1 MIRKNQGEK
10 DNGPIF
16 YPNYKYIKRTF
27 KSHVGL
33 VDPDTYEIPRDKVY
47 KVPACQIKEGQTCN
61 YKIRKAIKESMQ
73 PLAMAPIQELSV
85 HHAANGNENGEKDNL
100 MS

>member
-1 MIRKNQGEK
+1 MIKKLHGESITL
-10 DNGPIF
+10 GPIF

-47 KVPACQIKEGQTCN
+47 KVPACQIKEGQTCS
-61 YKIRKAIKESMQ
+61 YKIRKAIKESMKPQ
-73 PLAMAPIQELSV
+73 VMAPIQELSTHQAH
-85 HHAANGNENGEKDNL
+85 HHAADGEDKD
-100 MS
+100 